1 MSFWSDASSLL
12 REFGSRATLFSNGAV
27 FRSFLN
33 IESYAIA
40 AKSSR
45 GSGMVGQV
53 VSGRMASLA
62 RPEFAISWFAKG
74 FLATAAITVA
84 SVAMM
89 TSPAMMSQAS
99 AQSFTQALVFGDST
113 VDTGF
118 YKVLGSPGGG
128 NKFNIAFAAAI
139 AAGGTGAPTNSP
151 GLMNSQILAGYFGLR
166 ADPANQPGGT
176 NFATSGAKNV
186 LVNTGNVPGGNGG
199 FLAAIP
205 TMQQI
210 DNYLASVGG
219 HANGNGL
226 YLVSSGGNDI
236 SFAFSAGGPAD
247 KTLYLQNAADGLT
260 NAIAKL
266 QAAGARTIIVP
277 GLNYSFPIANPAE
290 QAAEL
295 AYTKA
300 LWSGLAERGVNF
312 IPGDFNAVRVAI
324 AANPSAFGFRF
335 IGSSAAQAA
344 CTQPTVGGVLITAAY
359 SLLCISNPNPADPVA
374 QSHLKTADAAQTHLF
389 ADNEHLTTAG
399 QKIQAD
405 YYYSLLIAPS
415 QISFLA
421 ENAVQA
427 RTGTVAGIQDQIGI
441 SRLRQT
447 AGFNVW
453 INGDVSSLK
462 INNPA
467 PGFPGDPSTPLSGT
481 VGLDY
486 KSTNG
491 YLLGAAITT
500 GTQTPGFDLGGKFKQ
515 QEIAG
520 SVYGGY
526 LRGPS
531 WASVIATYGALDY
544 DVNRIVPIGITLQNN
559 NGKTDGSNISVA
571 LQGGYDFAHGALS
584 HGPVAGLTW
593 QHVDIGGFTE
603 TGSFTSLRFDN
614 QNRDSLISGV
624 GYKATYDF
632 GRFRPYVQAV
642 WNHEFASDRMVRA
655 SLTTIEAPSYEM
667 PAVKLGRDWAAATV
681 GTTMNISNAFTGL
694 ASFTAQA
701 GQAGVTTYGGRVGL
715 NYRIN

>member
-1 MSFWSDASSLL
+1 
-12 REFGSRATLFSNGAV
+12 
-27 FRSFLN
+27 
-33 IESYAIA
+33 
-40 AKSSR
+40 
-45 GSGMVGQV
+45 
-53 VSGRMASLA
+53 
-62 RPEFAISWFAKG
+62 
-74 FLATAAITVA
+74 
-84 SVAMM
+84 
-89 TSPAMMSQAS
+89 MMSQAS

-113 VDTGF
+113 VDSGF
-118 YKVLGSPGGG
+118 YKVLGNPNGPAT

-151 GLMNSQILAGYFGLR
+151 GLMNSQVLAAYFGLT

-186 LVNTGNVPGGNGG
+186 LVNTGNGPGGNGG
-199 FLAAIP
+199 FLNAIP
-205 TMQQI
+205 TVQQI

-236 SFAFSAGGPAD
+236 GFAFSAGGPAD
-247 KTLYLQNAADGLT
+247 KTVYLQNAADGLT
-260 NAIAKL
+260 NAITKL

-277 GLNYSFPIANPAE
+277 GLNYSFPLNDPAQ

-324 AANPSAFGFRF
+324 AANPSAFGFQF
-335 IGSSAAQAA
+335 VGSSAAQAA
-344 CTQPTVGGVLITAAY
+344 CTQPTIGGTLLTTAYA
-359 SLLCISNPNPADPVA
+359 LLCISNPNPADPAA

-389 ADNEHLTTAG
+389 ADDQHLTTAG
-399 QKIQAD
+399 QRIQAD
-405 YYYSLLIAPS
+405 YFYSLLVAPS

-486 KSTNG
+486 KSTTG

-515 QEIAG
+515 KEIAG
-520 SVYGGY
+520 SIYGGY
-526 LRGPS
+526 LKGPS

-559 NGKTDGSNISVA
+559 NGKTSGSNISVA
-571 LQGGYDFAHGALS
+571 FQGGYDFVYGALT

-593 QHVDIGGFTE
+593 QHVNIGGFTE
-603 TGSFTSLRFDN
+603 TGSFTSLGFDD
-614 QNRDSLISGV
+614 QTRDSLISGL
-624 GYKATYDF
+624 GYKATYDL
-632 GRFRPYVQAV
+632 GRFRPYAQAV
-642 WNHEFASDRMVRA
+642 WNHEFAADRTVRA

-667 PAVKLGRDWAAATV
+667 PAVKLGRDWATATV
-681 GTTMNISNAFTGL
+681 GTTMNISDAFTGL

-701 GQAGVTTYGGRVGL
+701 GQTGVTTYGGRVGL
-715 NYRIN
+715 NYKIN